1 MNEETS
7 LVTFLLTRLLFLLPF
22 YPLFNVQTGC
32 NLSSG
37 EQFARLPYSTVLSF
51 IYRILVWV
59 PYPLQLPLQPPSS
72 GGTGTGTDKTGQG
85 TTGTTKRLVPNQ

>member
-51 IYRILVWV
+51 IYRILV
-59 PYPLQLPLQPPSS
+59 
-72 GGTGTGTDKTGQG
+72 
-85 TTGTTKRLVPNQ
+85 